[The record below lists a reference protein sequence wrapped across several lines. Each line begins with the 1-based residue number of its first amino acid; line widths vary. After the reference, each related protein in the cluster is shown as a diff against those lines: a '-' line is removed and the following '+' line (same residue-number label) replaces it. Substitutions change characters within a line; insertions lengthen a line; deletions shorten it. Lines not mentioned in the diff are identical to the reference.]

1 MRTLYLVR
9 HGKSS
14 WADPRQSDFDRP
26 LNARG
31 ERDVPFMA
39 KLFAA
44 KGGPVQ
50 PIVTSPAVRA
60 LTTAHLF
67 ADALDLSNGDLLQEQ
82 ALYLADVPTLLRVVN
97 ALPDDR
103 PEVMLFGHNPG
114 LTEFVHYL
122 TGGGPDNLPT
132 TGMAR
137 IDLPFDSWALASRGT
152 GELVWLDFPKRH
164 PER

>member
-9 HGKSS
+9 HVKSS

-26 LNARG
+26 LNGRG

-44 KGGPVQ
+44 KGEAVQ
-50 PIVTSPAVRA
+50 LIVTSPAVRA

-67 ADALDLSNGDLLQEQ
+67 ADALDISNGDFHQEQ

-97 ALPDDR
+97 ALPDDHQQA
-103 PEVMLFGHNPG
+103 MLFGHNPG

-152 GELVWLDFPKRH
+152 GEPLWLDFPNRH
-164 PER
+164 VIP